1 MSAAPT
7 RPDAA
12 LSGVLVCVLV
22 VATCVVAA
30 AAWVAATIPVGSGPG
45 LLQARDDLVA
55 GAARGLP
62 SWWTVVLFTVVALGC
77 HLRATGE
84 WARGRPR
91 RPTALAWWAVALG
104 MVYVSADHVLAFHAN
119 DAPAL
124 VDGVLPEPLAS
135 HPVELVLVLLLAL
148 PALVVVMAGSWSQR
162 VLVPLA
168 ALLYLAGQVVV
179 GAGVVDMGLS
189 HRRSSV
195 VEVSLEWT
203 ASLVLLAAAS
213 AGRAGRAR

>member
-1 MSAAPT
+1 MSSSSARPAPV
-7 RPDAA
+7 
-12 LSGVLVCVLV
+12 LGGV
-22 VATCVVAA
+22 
-30 AAWVAATIPVGSGPG
+30 
-45 LLQARDDLVA
+45 LVA

-62 SWWTVVLFTVVALGC
+62 AWWTVVLVTVVALGC

-104 MVYVSADHVLAFHAN
+104 LVYVSADHALAFHAN

-124 VDGVLPEPLAS
+124 LEAGLPEPLAS
-135 HPVELVLVLLLAL
+135 HPVELLLVLLLAL
-148 PALVVVMAGSWSQR
+148 PALVVVVAGTWWQR
-162 VLVPLA
+162 ALVPLA
-168 ALLYLAGQVVV
+168 ALLYLAGQVAV
-179 GAGVVDMGLS
+179 GTGVVDLDLS
-189 HRRSSV
+189 PQRSSV